1 MKKLYEN
8 GVHEIYGYMSLGKVF
23 GRLFSTEDH
32 NYENK
37 LGKSIVFSSE
47 GFKEYHPE
55 HILHMVDKP

>member
-37 LGKSIVFSSE
+37 LGN
-47 GFKEYHPE
+47 PE